1 MCFGGDTYLGVLDY
15 VHTLLFTRNDPDDRN
30 GFKRFVAAYIPLESS
45 INLHYRNDE
54 HFSQDTTVSTGNA
67 QTGEANIY
75 FLTEPG
81 ALNTNYT
88 QGKPMYT
95 YNSAYSSTNT
105 AKGYI
110 QSSIYAEDNVKSMNR
125 ITCSEVKSINEQTD
139 SWTKFKF
146 ANYLDTDSTY
156 GPVTNL
162 KVFKNRLYFF
172 QDSSVGIASVN
183 DRSLINDNN
192 AGELVLGTGGI
203 LTRYD
208 YLVTQMVVV
217 L

>member
-1 MCFGGDTYLGVLDY
+1 
-15 VHTLLFTRNDPDDRN
+15 
-30 GFKRFVAAYIPLESS
+30 
-45 INLHYRNDE
+45 
-54 HFSQDTTVSTGNA
+54 
-67 QTGEANIY
+67 
-75 FLTEPG
+75 
-81 ALNTNYT
+81 
-88 QGKPMYT
+88 MYT

-105 AKGYI
+105 AKSYI
-110 QSSIYAEDNVKSMNR
+110 QSSIYAEDNIKSMNR

>member
-1 MCFGGDTYLGVLDY
+1 
-15 VHTLLFTRNDPDDRN
+15 
-30 GFKRFVAAYIPLESS
+30 
-45 INLHYRNDE
+45 
-54 HFSQDTTVSTGNA
+54 
-67 QTGEANIY
+67 
-75 FLTEPG
+75 
-81 ALNTNYT
+81 
-88 QGKPMYT
+88 MYT

-192 AGELVLGTGGI
+192 AGELVLGTGGV

-217 L
+217 S